1 MDSQTLARLDDE
13 ELLHLA
19 IEASRKQ
26 RHGDAIQYL
35 KDAAEKSP
43 GNAKVRFL
51 LGAEHAQI
59 GLLDRAQEDMT
70 AALEIDPGLV
80 PARFQLGLL
89 FLVRAR
95 VAEASATW
103 KPLEALPESDP
114 YLHFKRGLEYLVH
127 DEFSLCEEAIAKGVQ
142 LNTVNPPLNQ
152 DMQRIVD
159 EVKARTQPAAAAA
172 AAAAGSEQSEHVLL
186 SAYTRTRN

>member
-1 MDSQTLARLDDE
+1 MNPQTQPRLDDE

-26 RHGDAIQYL
+26 RHGDAIEYL
-35 KDAAEKSP
+35 KDAAVKFP

-59 GLLDRAQEDMT
+59 GLLDRAQDDMS
-70 AALEIDPGLV
+70 AALELDPALV

-95 VAEASATW
+95 IAEASETW
-103 KPLEALPESDP
+103 KPLDALPESDP
-114 YLHFKRGLEYLVH
+114 YLHFKRGLEYLVQ
-127 DEFSLCEEAIAKGVQ
+127 DEFARCEEAISKGLQ
-142 LNTVNPPLNQ
+142 LNTTNAPLNQ
-152 DMQRIVD
+152 DMQRIID
-159 EVKARTQPAAAAA
+159 EVKARTQPPADGAPAAEP
-172 AAAAGSEQSEHVLL
+172 EQSAHVLL
-186 SAYTRTRN
+186 SAYKTRH

>member
-1 MDSQTLARLDDE
+1 MDPIPFARLDDE

-19 IEASRKQ
+19 VEASRNQ
-26 RHGDAIQYL
+26 RHADAIQYL
-35 KDAAEKSP
+35 KDAAAKSP
-43 GNAKVRFL
+43 GNARVRFL

-59 GLLDRAQEDMT
+59 GLLERAQDDMT
-70 AALEIDPGLV
+70 AALEIDPALV

-95 VAEASATW
+95 LEEASAAW
-103 KPLEALPESDP
+103 KPLDALPESDA
-114 YLHFKRGLEYLVH
+114 YLHFKRGLEYLVQ
-127 DEFSLCEEAIAKGVQ
+127 DDFARCEAAIARGLE
-142 LNTVNPPLNQ
+142 LNTGNAPLNR

-159 EVKARTQPAAAAA
+159 EVKARTAAAPGAA
-172 AAAAGSEQSEHVLL
+172 PADAAPAPEHVLL

>member
-1 MDSQTLARLDDE
+1 MDPQTLPRLDDE

-35 KDAAEKSP
+35 KDAAAQSP

-59 GLLDRAQEDMT
+59 GLLDRAEEDMT
-70 AALEIDPGLV
+70 AALEIDPALV

-95 VAEASATW
+95 IAEASEAW
-103 KPLEALPESDP
+103 KPLDALPESDP
-114 YLHFKRGLEYLVH
+114 YLHFKRGLEYLVK
-127 DEFSLCEEAIAKGVQ
+127 DEFARCEEAIAKGLQ
-142 LNTVNPPLNQ
+142 LNTVNAPLNQ
-152 DMQRIVD
+152 DMQRIID
-159 EVKARTQPAAAAA
+159 DVKSRTQPP
-172 AAAAGSEQSEHVLL
+172 AGGEATAESEQSGHVLL
-186 SAYTRTRN
+186 SAYTRTRH

>member
-1 MDSQTLARLDDE
+1 MDFQTQAKLDDE

-35 KDAAEKSP
+35 KDAAAKAP
-43 GNAKVRFL
+43 RNAKVRFL

-59 GLLDRAQEDMT
+59 GLLDRAQEELS
-70 AALEIDPGLV
+70 AALDIDPGLV

-89 FLVRAR
+89 HLVQAR
-95 VAEASATW
+95 VAEASAAW

-114 YLHFKRGLEYLVH
+114 YLHFKRALEYLVV
-127 DEFSLCEEAIAKGVQ
+127 DDFARCEETMSRGMQ
-142 LNTVNPPLNQ
+142 LNTANAPLNV
-152 DMQRIVD
+152 DMQRVLD
-159 EVKARTQPAAAAA
+159 EIKTRTGQAAAAA
-172 AAAAGSEQSEHVLL
+172 KPETSEHVLL
-186 SAYTRTRN
+186 SAYTGGRH

>member
-1 MDSQTLARLDDE
+1 MDSSAFTRLDDE

-19 IEASRKQ
+19 MEASRMQ

-35 KDAAEKSP
+35 KDAAAKSP
-43 GNAKVRFL
+43 RNARVRFL

-59 GLLDRAQEDMT
+59 GLLDRAQDDMT

-95 VAEASATW
+95 VAEASAAW
-103 KPLEALPESDP
+103 QPLEALPESDP
-114 YLHFKRGLEYLVH
+114 YLHFKRGLEHLVRDDFAH
-127 DEFSLCEEAIAKGVQ
+127 CQESIEKGLE
-142 LNTVNPPLNQ
+142 LNTSNAPLNQ
-152 DMQRIVD
+152 DMRRIVD
-159 EVKARTQPAAAAA
+159 EVRSKTQATAGAVPPA
-172 AAAAGSEQSEHVLL
+172 GEQPGHVLL
-186 SAYTRTRN
+186 SAYTRPGH